1 MRIISTLAIAVLM
14 ALLLG
19 WQHMHGGVPAHHFLA
34 REDLPA
40 ISNWWG
46 LLTLPVLAWFLLGR
60 IDRRRRNEAASA
72 RAAAVGFGGA
82 LLYGGLLALFF
93 VSGRPELSDYMAQGV
108 FLLALF
114 YPVYRAECVLGF
126 VAGMTVSLGAILPMI
141 AACVFAAIGFV
152 LFRGTRF
159 AWARMSASKR

>member
-19 WQHMHGGVPAHHFLA
+19 WQHLHGGVPAHHFLA

-46 LLTLPVLAWFLLGR
+46 LLTLPALAWFLLGR
-60 IDRRRRNEAASA
+60 IDRRRRDAAASV
-72 RAAAVGFGGA
+72 RTAAAGFGGA

-126 VAGMTVSLGAILPMI
+126 VVGMTVFLGAVLPMI

-152 LFRGTRF
+152 LYRVPRL
-159 AWARMSASKR
+159 AWARMTASRP